1 MAQPIAPRDGTILL
15 VEDCAEV
22 RMGLAELLELNGFHV
37 NDTADG
43 EHAIRTLSAD
53 PAAYALLL
61 LDLILPG
68 RISGTDIRAQ
78 QLSDPRLAAVPTVVV
93 SACEPEE
100 DVTAILKPDVWL
112 EKPLRCEQLLAVVRR
127 FVRPVPRAGAA

>member
-22 RMGLAELLELNGFHV
+22 RMGLAELLELNGFRV
-37 NDTADG
+37 DDLADG

-68 RISGTDIRAQ
+68 RISGKIGRA
-78 QLSDPRLAAVPTVVV
+78 SCRERV
-93 SACEPEE
+93 
-100 DVTAILKPDVWL
+100 
-112 EKPLRCEQLLAVVRR
+112 
-127 FVRPVPRAGAA
+127 

>member
-1 MAQPIAPRDGTILL
+1 MAQPIAPRVGTILL

-22 RMGLAELLELNGFHV
+22 RMGLAELLEIHGFRV
-37 NDTADG
+37 SDTADG
-43 EHAIRTLSAD
+43 EDALDQLSAD
-53 PAAYALLL
+53 PTGYALLL
-61 LDLILPG
+61 LDLILAG
-68 RISGTDIRAQ
+68 RISGNEIRAR

-100 DVTAILKPDVWL
+100 HAWAILKPDVWL
-112 EKPLRCEQLLAVVRR
+112 EKPFRCEQLLAVVRR